1 MNEEWVERCM
11 QLAHDW
17 AVASYLK
24 ALGNRFEDLEY
35 IQKKLRAELRKAVTP
50 TEDKQ

>member
-24 ALGNRFEDLEY
+24 ALGKPFADFGQ
-35 IQKKLRAELRKAVTP
+35 IQRELRKELRKAV
-50 TEDKQ
+50 EQKQP